1 MRGIALV
8 LQDISDVPVF
18 AELTKKFDPITTD
31 WTYIRWLGDRKGIE
45 KLTMT

>member
-1 MRGIALV
+1 MPG
-8 LQDISDVPVF
+8 F

-45 KLTMT
+45 KANDDLGQGGRRME